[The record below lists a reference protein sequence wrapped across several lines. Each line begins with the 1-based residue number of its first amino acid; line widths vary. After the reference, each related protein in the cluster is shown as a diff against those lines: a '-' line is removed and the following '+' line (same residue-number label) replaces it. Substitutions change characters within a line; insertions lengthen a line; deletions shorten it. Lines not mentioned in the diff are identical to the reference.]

1 MASMHRA
8 HHARIEGA
16 DHVLDGDGGGV
27 AGGYGS
33 INESLFQGAGLVL
46 GVPGGEIPGG
56 GGDDLVA
63 RQPAFFDAQPVAQAA
78 PGGFHQAHAL
88 GPVR

>member
-1 MASMHRA
+1 MDRT

-16 DHVLDGDGGGV
+16 DHVLDGDGGGI
-27 AGGYGS
+27 AGGYRGV
-33 INESLFQGAGLVL
+33 NQGLFQGTGLGL

-63 RQPAFFDAQPVAQAA
+63 RQAAFFNAQPVAQAA